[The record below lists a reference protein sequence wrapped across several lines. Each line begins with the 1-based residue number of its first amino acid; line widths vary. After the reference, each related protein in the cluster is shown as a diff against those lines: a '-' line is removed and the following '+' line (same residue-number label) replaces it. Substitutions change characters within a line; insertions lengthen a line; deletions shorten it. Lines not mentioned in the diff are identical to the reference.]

1 MKEVAASQG
10 ELYYEEM
17 EKKIFSD
24 KEKLIN
30 MRLAKL
36 IDDPIFVYKGV
47 LYCEGLNNLNL

>member
-1 MKEVAASQG
+1 
-10 ELYYEEM
+10 M

-30 MRLAKL
+30 MKLSKL
-36 IDDPIFVYKGV
+36 IDEPTFVYKGV